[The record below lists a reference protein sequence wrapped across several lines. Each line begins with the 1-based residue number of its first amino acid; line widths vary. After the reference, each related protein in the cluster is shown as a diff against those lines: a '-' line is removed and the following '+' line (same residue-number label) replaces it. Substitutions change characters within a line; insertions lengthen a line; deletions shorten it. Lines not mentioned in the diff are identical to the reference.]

1 MKGRQVMDNRKITHS
16 RWTKG
21 FSLIELL
28 VAVLITGIIAASA
41 FHFYI
46 QMNQQVIT
54 QQEISDMQQSSR
66 ASLQDI
72 ATTLRMAGYMVPS
85 HDPWVINGCSL
96 TVYYSFTDT
105 MDSVDSIT
113 YFLEE
118 FSEAEYS
125 ALAFR
130 PANTKLH
137 KLIKQVGTQAS
148 VFTDFVTSISYFPIT
163 ASEMAVTLEVQTS
176 LGDESYQDNEGFR
189 SFINTERVTMRNVG
203 M

>member
-1 MKGRQVMDNRKITHS
+1 MDNRSTTHT

-28 VAVLITGIIAASA
+28 IAALITGIIAASA
-41 FHFYI
+41 FHFYV

-72 ATTLRMAGYMVPS
+72 ATTLRMAGYMVPG
-85 HDPWVINGCSL
+85 HVPWDTNGCSL
-96 TVYYSFTDT
+96 MVYYSFTNT

-113 YFLEE
+113 YFLVE

-130 PANTKLH
+130 PTGTKLYR
-137 KLIKQVGTQAS
+137 LIKQVGVDTAT
-148 VFTDFVTSISYFPIT
+148 FTDFVTSISYVPIMGSQ
-163 ASEMAVTLEVQTS
+163 SEMAVTLEVQAS
-176 LGDESYQDNEGFR
+176 MADEDYEENEGFR
-189 SFINTERVTMRNVG
+189 RFLNTERVTMRNVG